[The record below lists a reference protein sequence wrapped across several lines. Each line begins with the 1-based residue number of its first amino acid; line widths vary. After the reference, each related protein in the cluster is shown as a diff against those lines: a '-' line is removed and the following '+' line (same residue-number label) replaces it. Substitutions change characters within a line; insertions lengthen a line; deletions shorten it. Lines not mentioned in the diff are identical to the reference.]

1 MQYVFRVIC
10 THALVQSLNRSHGG
24 LDVQT
29 LDVLPVLLEQRHQE
43 VHGQVNVLD
52 QFLFSHANI
61 ADSNTQAENLLH
73 LELDGG
79 LQVQGL
85 GLQVVAVGDQGG
97 ELSGLKKEKVDH
109 SILLHKIMITLLR
122 PGPNNLGIC
131 LIKVSEAMKASY
143 LAASFLTF
151 FLSLF
156 SFLRSSAD
164 MASMPRDLASSMC
177 C

>member
-1 MQYVFRVIC
+1 MYFRVIC
-10 THALVQSLNRSHGG
+10 THALVQSLNGSHGG

-29 LDVLPVLLEQRHQE
+29 LDVLPVLLQQRHQE

-61 ADSNTQAENLLH
+61 ADSDTQAENLLH

-97 ELSGLKKEKVDH
+97 EFSGLVKTRSQQSWNLLDQSVRSHEGV
-109 SILLHKIMITLLR
+109 ILGRKLLDLLLVLVQLLEVIGRHGVHAQGLGLVNVLLISSRQTL
-122 PGPNNLGIC
+122 
-131 LIKVSEAMKASY
+131 Y
-143 LAASFLTF
+143 
-151 FLSLF
+151 
-156 SFLRSSAD
+156 
-164 MASMPRDLASSMC
+164 
-177 C
+177 

>member
-1 MQYVFRVIC
+1 MHRKSPVLTSRIQCI
-10 THALVQSLNRSHGG
+10 LVKSLDWTHGG
-24 LDVQT
+24 LDVET
-29 LDVLPVLLEQRHQE
+29 LDVLPVLLQQGDQE

-52 QFLFSHANI
+52 QFFFIWNLMVDFRSKAFCSKLSLWVTKVGNLPALFN
-61 ADSNTQAENLLH
+61 
-73 LELDGG
+73 
-79 LQVQGL
+79 
-85 GLQVVAVGDQGG
+85 
-97 ELSGLKKEKVDH
+97 
-109 SILLHKIMITLLR
+109 

-131 LIKVSEAMKASY
+131 LIRVSEARKASY

-164 MASMPRDLASSMC
+164 MASMPRALASSIC